1 MGQLKPFPL
10 PVSYGQTDAVK
21 NSGGF
26 LINLESVA
34 VPPGA
39 DARTPVTLRGSPGL
53 REFADTGAFPVVDGV
68 VITDRAYIAT
78 KNAIYRIFPDG
89 GHYKLGT
96 ISLLAKGKADSNGL
110 DFVVTDGLRIW
121 SYTFRSDEQF
131 LYDTSAPF
139 VDYAVE
145 LTSEPNYY
153 PANTVAFLDSYLIFD
168 RKDTNQ
174 FFNTDPLSLTVGG
187 TNFRSA
193 ESAPDNVL
201 GVLADHQVLHVFG
214 ATTVEFHYNSGSGDS
229 PFPRVPGGVLDHG
242 AASPYAFAKASNNTF
257 VVSNEGIAYAIQG
270 YSPRPIST
278 AAVEDEIKKRDRSTI
293 TSFAYIDAG
302 HIYYQVNIEAN
313 GPDIPA
319 ITLTYDMSTN
329 LWHQRRDETYG
340 RHRASCYMNAF
351 GKSLVGDFASGKVYE
366 ISTEFYDND
375 GDPLV
380 AVNES
385 GPIVTA
391 GLQVAID
398 LIRYEIDVGNGTA
411 EFPNPVAGLE
421 ISRDDGKTFGNQ
433 RLKSLGALGRY
444 KQTVEWRSNGMA
456 INPRFRFTISDPVP
470 RNMSSRVW
478 METR

>member
-10 PVSYGQTDAVK
+10 PVSYGRTDAVK

-26 LINLESVA
+26 LINWEAEA

-39 DARTPVTLRGSPGL
+39 DARTPVTLKGSPGL
-53 REFADTGAFPVVDGV
+53 SLFANTGDFPVVDGL
-68 VITDRAYIAT
+68 VINNRAYIAT

-96 ISLLAKGKADSNGL
+96 IALLAKGRAATNGL
-110 DFVVTDGLRIW
+110 DFVVTDGLRKW
-121 SYTFRSDEQF
+121 AYTFRSDEQF

-145 LTSEPNYY
+145 LTNEPNEY
-153 PANTVAFLDSYLIFD
+153 PSSTVAFLDSYLIYD

-174 FFNTDPLSLTVGG
+174 FFNTDPLSLDVGG

-193 ESAPDNVL
+193 ESEPDYVL
-201 GVLADHQVLHVFG
+201 GVIADTQLTVFG
-214 ATTVEFHYNSGSGDS
+214 ATTTEFHQNSGTGDS
-229 PFPRVPGGVLDHG
+229 PFPRVPGGTLAHG

-257 VVSNEGIAYAIQG
+257 VASNEGIVYAIQA
-270 YSPRPIST
+270 YTPRPIST
-278 AAVEDEIKKRDRSTI
+278 SAIEDEIKKRDRSSI
-293 TSFAYIDAG
+293 TSFAYIEAG
-302 HIYYQVNIEAN
+302 HIYYQMNIDTN

-340 RHRASCYMNAF
+340 RHRASCVMSAF
-351 GKSLVGDFASGKVYE
+351 GKTLVGDFASGKVYE
-366 ISTEFYDND
+366 MSTKFFDNA

-398 LIRYEIDVGNGTA
+398 LIRYEIDVGNGTLTC
-411 EFPNPVAGLE
+411 PNPVAGLE
-421 ISRDDGKTFGNQ
+421 ISRDDGKTYGNQ
-433 RLKSLGALGRY
+433 RLKSLGAIGQY
-444 KQTVEWRSNGMA
+444 KKTVEWRSNGMA
-456 INPRFRFTISDPVP
+456 INPRFRFTLSDPVP
-470 RNMSSRVW
+470 RSMTSRVW